1 MRKSG
6 DEGMIGERSS
16 SSGDANEGIDD
27 GEEKTRMGATSQKW

>member
-16 SSGDANEGIDD
+16 SSGDVNEGIDD
-27 GEEKTRMGATSQKW
+27 GEEKMRMGVML